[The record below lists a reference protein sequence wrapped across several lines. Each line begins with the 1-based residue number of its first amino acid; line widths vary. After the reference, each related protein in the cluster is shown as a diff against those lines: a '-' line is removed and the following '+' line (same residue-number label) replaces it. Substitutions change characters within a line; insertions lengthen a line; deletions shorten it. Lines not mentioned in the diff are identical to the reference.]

1 MLRNLCLVA
10 MFNVYVL
17 IVYDINLLISHVV
30 IFIFCQK

>member
-10 MFNVYVL
+10 MFNVYVF
-17 IVYDINLLISHVV
+17 NLLISRVV

>member
-17 IVYDINLLISHVV
+17 IVHDINLLTKVSHPN
-30 IFIFCQK
+30 K